1 MGWFNALVLFVIIW
15 WTTLFAVLP
24 LGTKPVASPD
34 QSTGWR
40 GAPAQ
45 ARIGRKL
52 LINTVVSLAIWGL
65 CVAVITS
72 DLISFRS
79 GFLALPND

>member
-24 LGTKPVASPD
+24 LGTRPVATPD
-34 QSTGWR
+34 QATGWR

-52 LINTVVSLAIWGL
+52 LINTVVSLVIWGI
-65 CVAVITS
+65 CVAVIAS
-72 DLISFRS
+72 DWISFRH
-79 GFLALPND
+79 GMLALPQD

>member
-24 LGTKPVASPD
+24 LGTRPVPTPD
-34 QSTGWR
+34 HATGWR

-52 LINTVVSLAIWGL
+52 LINTVVSLVIWGI
-65 CVAVITS
+65 CVAVIAS
-72 DLISFRS
+72 DWISFRH
-79 GFLALPND
+79 GMLALPQD